1 MMITWHGF
9 SCIKLSENTKDG
21 ELAVLID
28 PFKEGEG
35 AKLPRTLSADILV
48 STVDLPR
55 HANIDPVSGAEGAK
69 APFLISTPG
78 EFEVKDIFVT
88 TFEVFEEDEKGK
100 KIAHSIPLITM
111 SDMHILHLGGL
122 RKPLDEKIV
131 AEIGSID
138 VLLIP
143 VGGGDAMTPAV
154 AAKVAQALEP
164 RVIVP
169 MYFKADG
176 VGADLEP
183 VDAFLKASGMA
194 KTEFVAKAKLLKKDL
209 PQEDTML
216 VLLDPQ

>member
-35 AKLPRTLSADILV
+35 AKLPRTLAADILV

-55 HANIDPVSGAEGAK
+55 HANTDPVAGGEGAK

-100 KIAHSIPLITM
+100 QVMHSIPLITM
-111 SDMHILHLGGL
+111 GEMHILHLGGL
-122 RKPLDEKIV
+122 RKPLNEKVV

-143 VGGGDAMTPAV
+143 VGGGEVMTPAV
-154 AAKVAQALEP
+154 AAKVVQELEP

-176 VGADLEP
+176 VGDSLEP
-183 VDAFLKASGMA
+183 VDAFLKRRN
-194 KTEFVAKAKLLKKDL
+194 LLRRKNC
-209 PQEDTML
+209 
-216 VLLDPQ
+216 